1 MLYEDVSEEELCIYY
16 HAVQTYVVHDRV
28 DAEDS
33 LWTSQ
38 ILFDLKCSGG
48 FRLSI
53 NRNRLVLCE
62 RLQMSTNIII
72 ENRIKGKTPDN

>member
-28 DAEDS
+28 DAEDG
-33 LWTSQ
+33 LRISQ
-38 ILFDLKCSGG
+38 ILFDLKCSGT

-53 NRNRLVLCE
+53 NRNNLV
-62 RLQMSTNIII
+62 I
-72 ENRIKGKTPDN
+72 